1 MIWLL
6 TEEPSSVST
15 GETLPE
21 IGFKMVVT
29 SSAHNDGEVASTH
42 HQRNASHSPP
52 AILSLYHSN
61 FNTIPLVNGSLIPPL
76 YPHQEATMSPHMS
89 YDYRPHAPESSGKYH
104 APRSADGISPPPTD
118 TVGLSSAFSN
128 PQSAA
133 ILSAKLAPDC
143 GTAGLTSVSASVI
156 DFDYST
162 PASSLHFPSP
172 VVFSGELPSTQCPP
186 ACDPL
191 ASCPPLSVSL
201 EHQLLP
207 SASSHDSPISWANQA
222 HFNNALSS
230 APLSSSNSSLTY
242 SDPAASNSSS
252 RSWTPDQNDTSNAS
266 LGHSELTN
274 TYHQFAPLGSPAQF
288 EKLPVPHSNNHGQ
301 ASPPDYH
308 AEYHDWA
315 PRRIV
320 SNQRPAINT
329 SDASSDGLISLL
341 SQRSPFYED
350 SETLI
355 PSPFFSPHPTHF
367 RAHQNEPSKEN
378 CPPMTPL
385 NLDQPRLR
393 LMNTSTSFG
402 MPPGWF
408 EPEIYPPINA
418 DVHSTYEG
426 NCSPHLFLTTRNAPD
441 DPLSRVSRCY
451 PPESHSGIVN
461 PDHASQSTP
470 QAGSNLLSDSSGH
483 VSLEPTPRPKEAR
496 VAGCNKKKKREVR
509 EVDAFCIVCGERMA
523 RLTLRGSPEELYVAD
538 GFDVIHTCKAC
549 HEGKLPVKASVR
561 SDVGGALLPERPCLQ
576 IGKHQ
581 EVTSPEPAPQG
592 ATTTFRKRNRRTDD
606 VTAITTC
613 DCCSRQLGVGGIV
626 PRNGRSAIQ
635 FVVEV
640 VCAHCV
646 NNFRRCTD
654 CGGGGGSRLGVGKW
668 RCKELF
674 SDGRRTCILSHQRK
688 GASNDV
694 ITTVWRVRQLTEN
707 PELDT
712 LAGQLQELVKHSL
725 YAALATPEI
734 LESGLA
740 RVTTFDEIKTMYAN
754 GWKQIKPLIYE
765 DVEAS
770 KARRRYVS
778 LRWTKPH
785 PRKGPKRGAPN
796 SCDQLST
803 SAREGDMV
811 LEPGKELSGFVL
823 SEWDMHE
830 GTFFVQVAM
839 PWQSGDALEST
850 AGLSHKSFIEAK
862 ADRERLVNDLVRR
875 GTNLLEANLRYPPIR
890 HLWTMLFFHQETR
903 LVQFLEKRR
912 KFMPLEEYLRLY
924 PDAKRHMFPPARD
937 CYVPC
942 EEQLGWSVWVRR
954 ENGNPTPQ

>member
-1 MIWLL
+1 
-6 TEEPSSVST
+6 
-15 GETLPE
+15 
-21 IGFKMVVT
+21 MVVT

-42 HQRNASHSPP
+42 YQRNASHSPP

-61 FNTIPLVNGSLIPPL
+61 FNSIPLFNSSLMPPSP
-76 YPHQEATMSPHMS
+76 YNPHQGAALSPHMS
-89 YDYRPHAPESSGKYH
+89 YDYRPHAPESSEKCH
-104 APRSADGISPPPTD
+104 APRSADGISPPSTD
-118 TVGLSSAFSN
+118 TAGPSSAFSN

-133 ILSAKLAPDC
+133 VLSAKLAPDC
-143 GTAGLTSVSASVI
+143 GSAGLTSVSASVI

-162 PASSLHFPSP
+162 PASSLSFPSP

-186 ACDPL
+186 ACDHL
-191 ASCPPLSVSL
+191 ASCPPLPLPL
-201 EHQLLP
+201 ERQLLP
-207 SASSHDSPISWANQA
+207 SASSHDSPSPWANQN
-222 HFNNALSS
+222 HSNNALSL

-242 SDPAASNSSS
+242 SDPVPSNSSS
-252 RSWTPDQNDTSNAS
+252 RSWTPDQNDTSNVP

-274 TYHQFAPLGSPAQF
+274 TYHQFARLGSPAQF
-288 EKLPVPHSNNHGQ
+288 EKLPVPYSNQ
-301 ASPPDYH
+301 RSQTSPPDSR
-308 AEYHDWA
+308 AECHDRA
-315 PRRIV
+315 LQRFV

-329 SDASSDGLISLL
+329 SDDSSDGPTSLL
-341 SQRSPFYED
+341 SPRSPFYED
-350 SETLI
+350 SETLM
-355 PSPFFSPHPTHF
+355 PSPFFSPHSTHF
-367 RAHQNEPSKEN
+367 RAHHNELLKDT

-385 NLDQPRLR
+385 SLDQPRLR

-402 MPPGWF
+402 MPPAWF
-408 EPEIYPPINA
+408 DPEIYSPINA

-426 NCSPHLFLTTRNAPD
+426 NCSPHIFFTTRNAPG

-451 PPESHSGIVN
+451 PPESHSGIVS

-470 QAGSNLLSDSSGH
+470 QAGSKSLSDSSGR

-496 VAGCNKKKKREVR
+496 VTGCNKKKKREAR
-509 EVDAFCIVCGERMA
+509 EVDAFCIACGERMA
-523 RLTLRGSPEELYVAD
+523 RLTMRGSPEELYVAD

-549 HEGKLPVKASVR
+549 HEGRPPGTESVR
-561 SDVGGALLPERPCLQ
+561 SDVGGVPLSERPCIQ
-576 IGKHQ
+576 SGKSQ
-581 EVTSPEPAPQG
+581 EVALRPDPAPQG

-606 VTAITTC
+606 ITAITTC

-694 ITTVWRVRQLTEN
+694 ITTVWRVRQLTEK

-754 GWKQIKPLIYE
+754 GWKQIQPLIYE

-770 KARRRYVS
+770 KGRRRYVG

-803 SAREGDMV
+803 SAREEDMV

-830 GTFFVQVAM
+830 GSFFVEVAM
-839 PWQSGDALEST
+839 PWQSGDTLEST
-850 AGLSHKSFIEAK
+850 AELSHKSFIEAK
-862 ADRERLVNDLVRR
+862 TDRELLVNDLVRQ
-875 GTNLLEANLRYPPIR
+875 GTNLREANLRYPPIR
-890 HLWTMLFFHQETR
+890 HLWTILFFHQETR

-912 KFMPLEEYLRLY
+912 KFMPLEEYLTLY
-924 PDAKRHMFPPARD
+924 PDAKRRMFPPERD
-937 CYVPC
+937 CYVPRD
-942 EEQLGWSVWVRR
+942 EQLGWSVWVRR
-954 ENGNPTPQ
+954 ENGNPPKTPQ